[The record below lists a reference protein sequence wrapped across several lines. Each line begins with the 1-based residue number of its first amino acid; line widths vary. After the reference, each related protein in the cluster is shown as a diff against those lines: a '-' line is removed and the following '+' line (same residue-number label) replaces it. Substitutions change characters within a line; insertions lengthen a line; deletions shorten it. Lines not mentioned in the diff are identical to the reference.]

1 MNEAEIKNIVE
12 AALLAAGRPL
22 ALDKLGELFTAKGT
36 DVDRA
41 VLRSAIGKLSEEYAG
56 RGIEIKEVATGFRI
70 QIRSGVRDWLDALFE
85 ERAPRYTRALLE
97 ILALIAY
104 RQPITRAEIEG
115 VRGVVVSTNIVR
127 TLLDRGWIRVVG
139 YRDVPGKPSMLGTTR
154 EFLDYFG
161 LRKLDDLPPL
171 AELKDMYPETSPQ
184 SDLVD
189 VLEGVELS
197 AVHVGDGE
205 RSLIDDDEGM
215 DADEWA
221 DEDEQEPATPL
232 HLVTKSEPH

>member
-1 MNEAEIKNIVE
+1 
-12 AALLAAGRPL
+12 
-22 ALDKLGELFTAKGT
+22 
-36 DVDRA
+36 
-41 VLRSAIGKLSEEYAG
+41 LSEEYAG

-127 TLLDRGWIRVVG
+127 TLLDRGWVRVVG

>member
-70 QIRSGVRDWLDALFE
+70 QIRSGERDWLDALFE

-127 TLLDRGWIRVVG
+127 TLLDRGWVRVVG

-189 VLEGVELS
+189 VLEGIELS

-215 DADEWA
+215 DADEWT
-221 DEDEQEPATPL
+221 DEDEPRPAI

>member
-127 TLLDRGWIRVVG
+127 TLLDRGWVRVVG

-221 DEDEQEPATPL
+221 DEDEEEPATPL

>member
-70 QIRSGVRDWLDALFE
+70 QIRSGERDWLDALFE

-189 VLEGVELS
+189 VLEGIELS

-221 DEDEQEPATPL
+221 DEDEEEPATPL

>member
-70 QIRSGVRDWLDALFE
+70 QIRSGERDWLDALFE

-127 TLLDRGWIRVVG
+127 TLLDRGWVRVVG

-189 VLEGVELS
+189 VLEGIELS

-221 DEDEQEPATPL
+221 DEDEEEPATPL

>member
-22 ALDKLGELFTAKGT
+22 SIERLIELFAAKGT
-36 DVDRA
+36 NLDRA
-41 VLRSAIGKLSEEYAG
+41 VVRSAIGKLSDEYAG
-56 RGIEIKEVATGFRI
+56 RGIEIKEVANGYRI
-70 QIRSGVRDWLDALFE
+70 QIRHHERDWLEPLFE

-97 ILALIAY
+97 TLALIAY

-115 VRGVVVSTNIVR
+115 VRGVVVSSNIVR
-127 TLLDRGWIRVVG
+127 TLMERGWVRVVG

-161 LRKLDDLPPL
+161 LKKLDDLPPL
-171 AELKDMYPETSPQ
+171 AELKDIYPEESPQ

-189 VLEGVELS
+189 ALEGVELGPVLV
-197 AVHVGDGE
+197 AGE
-205 RSLIDDDEGM
+205 ERALIDDDA

-221 DEDEQEPATPL
+221 DESEPRPAI
-232 HLVTKSEPH
+232 HLVTESESS

>member
-127 TLLDRGWIRVVG
+127 TLLDRGWVRVVG

>member
-127 TLLDRGWIRVVG
+127 TLLDRGWVRVVG

-189 VLEGVELS
+189 VLEGIELS

>member
-41 VLRSAIGKLSEEYAG
+41 VLKSAIGKLSEEYAG

-127 TLLDRGWIRVVG
+127 TLLDRGWVRVVG

-221 DEDEQEPATPL
+221 DEDEEEPATPL